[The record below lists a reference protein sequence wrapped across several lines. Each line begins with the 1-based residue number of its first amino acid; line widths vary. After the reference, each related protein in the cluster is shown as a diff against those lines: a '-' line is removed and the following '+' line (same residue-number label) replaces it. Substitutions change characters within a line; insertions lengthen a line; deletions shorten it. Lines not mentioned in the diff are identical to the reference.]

1 MRSLSEQ
8 REVHRKMK
16 KKRILIIT
24 ICVVVIGVVLGI
36 VLTRGTG
43 SEDTLKTVNV
53 TRGDVVK
60 TVLVDGS
67 LVMPNKA
74 YLSFGVTGTVAEVLV
89 DEGNNVTEDQVL
101 ARLDA
106 PSLESSVEMAELQVE
121 IAEEQ
126 VKAARAQYEI
136 AQDNLDEGVPGMSE
150 DVLELQVDMA
160 KASWETA
167 KLNLEIAELSL
178 ESAELNMEKAVIVA
192 PFDGVVT
199 GIGITEGKEIS
210 AATLATPAITLVDT
224 SEIEMR
230 GFIDEIDSAMV
241 KVGQAANIILDALP
255 DEEVNGEVDFIS
267 LVGTTLAGVVSYD
280 TTITLENPVGGLK
293 DGMSATAEVI
303 IERRDDVLLIP
314 NRAIWGTL
322 ANPKAVVLVDGQQK
336 EREIT
341 LGLSDGINTEVL
353 SGLQEGEEV
362 VLPTSEERP
371 GGFFMM

>member
-1 MRSLSEQ
+1 
-8 REVHRKMK
+8 MK
-16 KKRILIIT
+16 KRRILIIT
-24 ICVVVIGVVLGI
+24 ICVVVVGIVLGI
-36 VLTRGTG
+36 VFARGDG
-43 SEDTLKTVNV
+43 REATLNTVNV

-67 LVMPNKA
+67 LVIPNKA

-89 DEGNNVTEDQVL
+89 DEGNNVTKDQVL

-150 DVLELQVDMA
+150 DVLELQLDIA

-178 ESAELNMEKAVIVA
+178 ESAELNLEKAVIVA
-192 PFDGVVT
+192 PFDGVVSD
-199 GIGITEGKEIS
+199 IGITEGKEIS
-210 AATLATPAITLVDT
+210 TTALATPAITLVDA
-224 SEIEMR
+224 SEVEMR
-230 GFIDEIDSAMV
+230 GFIDEIDIAIV
-241 KVGQAANIILDALP
+241 KLGQEVNIILDALP
-255 DEEVNGEVDFIS
+255 DEEVNGEVAFIS
-267 LVGTTLAGVVSYD
+267 LVSTTLAGVVSYD
-280 TTITLENPVGGLK
+280 TTIALENPVAELR

-303 IERRDDVLLIP
+303 IERRDDVLVIP

-322 ANPKAVVLVDGQQK
+322 ANPKAVVLVDGQQE

-353 SGLQEGEEV
+353 SGLEEGEKV
-362 VLPTSEERP
+362 IIPTAKERQD
-371 GGFFMM
+371 GFFMR